1 MAWNAGVDSKSAWV
15 IAEVDINN
23 FAHTLSV
30 DESKWATLVL
40 GYNATIPADVVVYTV
55 SGIAGEKAMLVE
67 VEDVIPANT
76 AVLVN
81 AEAGSYL
88 FKYAA
93 SSGSVESML
102 KGSVFNKN
110 VSESSYILA
119 NKNSTVGFYQAAL
132 NVSTDTTND
141 GTEDAPA
148 VTFEA
153 FKNNAFKAY
162 LPAAVSG
169 ARFIGFDFGT
179 ETAIGEVETEAENAV
194 IYDLAG
200 RRVQKAQKGLYIVN
214 GKKVVK

>member
-1 MAWNAGVDSKSAWV
+1 
-15 IAEVDINN
+15 
-23 FAHTLSV
+23 
-30 DESKWATLVL
+30 
-40 GYNATIPADVVVYTV
+40 
-55 SGIAGEKAMLVE
+55 MLVE

-102 KGSVFNKN
+102 KGSVFDKN

-119 NKNSTVGFYQAAL
+119 SENSNVGFYKVKFDV
-132 NVSTDTTND
+132 NTDTTND
-141 GTEDAPA
+141 IVEGEGEAATTTP
-148 VTFEA
+148 VCEA

-162 LPAAVSG
+162 LPATPAG
-169 ARFIGFDFGT
+169 ARFLGFDFGT
-179 ETAIGEVETEAENAV
+179 ETGIGEVETEGENAV
-194 IYDLAG
+194 IYDLSG

-214 GKKVVK
+214 GKKVIK